1 MALMTFNCLLFIVL
15 FAILAYTIGIEAI
28 GSIALGGLVTVI
40 ILSIITTLLI
50 LKPLSNSTPSP
61 SLSHISDVLRK
72 VANGDKKVRI
82 EINSDDELGNISKS
96 INTILDDRMTTTKD
110 VEDENETLNNS
121 ILKLLETVAQLAQK
135 DLTVK
140 AIVSEDMTGPIAD
153 ALNMMSSETSKV
165 LNEVM
170 DVSNEIAETS
180 DFVKSQSDNVIL
192 LAENERNVVELTVA
206 ELKSASDTMVK
217 INKLAKLSN
226 TAAEDASKS
235 TKTAMSTV
243 TNTVTSINK
252 IRDTIRETEKRIK
265 RLGERSQEINS
276 AVNLINNISE
286 RTHILA
292 LNASMHAA
300 SAGEAGRGFAVV
312 ADEVQRLAE
321 SSREA
326 TSEIETLVNN
336 IQLETTSTVNTMN
349 ELTSQV
355 VEGSKLAE
363 QAGNEMDE
371 TQTTTG
377 YLVDMVQKIAQGA
390 SMQNR
395 RTSKLRE
402 RADIIRNSVNKTA
415 DHLQEQAIHTTKL
428 VQQALSLVKAVSVFK
443 IKEVD
448 KEILAADPDTEKSDM
463 NPDPDTSMDITMNMN
478 MNMDMDMDMDTD
490 TDTDTDTEI
499 MSNST
504 TQEKTEKI
512 DLNMDIDIKLDE

>member
-1 MALMTFNCLLFIVL
+1 MALMTFNCLLFIGL
-15 FAILAYTIGIEAI
+15 FAILAYTTGTDAI
-28 GSIALGGLVTVI
+28 GSIALGGLVMVI
-40 ILSIITTLLI
+40 ILTIISTLII
-50 LKPLSNSTPSP
+50 LRPLSTP
-61 SLSHISDVLRK
+61 LSQINDVLRK
-72 VANGDKKVRI
+72 VTGGDRKARI
-82 EINSDDELGNISKS
+82 GINSDDELGSISKS
-96 INTILDDRMTTTKD
+96 INSILDDRMTATNV
-110 VEDENETLNNS
+110 VEVENETLNNS

-165 LNEVM
+165 LGEVM

-192 LAENERNVVELTVA
+192 LAENERNVVDLTVE

-243 TNTVTSINK
+243 KNTVASINK

-402 RADIIRNSVNKTA
+402 RADIIRDSVNKTA
-415 DHLQEQAIHTTKL
+415 DHLQEQTFHTTKL

-443 IKEVD
+443 LKVVD
-448 KEILAADPDTEKSDM
+448 KEIPAVDIDIEGSDRDM
-463 NPDPDTSMDITMNMN
+463 NTNP
-478 MNMDMDMDMDTD
+478 DTD
-490 TDTDTDTEI
+490 TNTNTETDMVTDTDTEI

-504 TQEKTEKI
+504 AQEKTEKI
-512 DLNMDIDIKLDE
+512 DMNMDIDIKLDE